1 MAGEKVR
8 GQEFLLMDSDILC
21 DPAAVLRIAS
31 EKEAALAVNRH
42 ELGEEEM
49 KVVVDDQMRITE
61 ICKTCRPE
69 EATGESL
76 GIEKMD
82 PNYSRALF
90 DELDKMMNQEH
101 LENKFYELAFMRLI
115 PQGQTFSVLDVTDLF
130 SCELDTVE
138 DFENAKQK
146 IPASLY

>member
-1 MAGEKVR
+1 
-8 GQEFLLMDSDILC
+8 
-21 DPAAVLRIAS
+21 
-31 EKEAALAVNRH
+31 
-42 ELGEEEM
+42 
-49 KVVVDDQMRITE
+49 
-61 ICKTCRPE
+61 
-69 EATGESL
+69 
-76 GIEKMD
+76 
-82 PNYSRALF
+82 
-90 DELDKMMNQEH
+90 MNQEH